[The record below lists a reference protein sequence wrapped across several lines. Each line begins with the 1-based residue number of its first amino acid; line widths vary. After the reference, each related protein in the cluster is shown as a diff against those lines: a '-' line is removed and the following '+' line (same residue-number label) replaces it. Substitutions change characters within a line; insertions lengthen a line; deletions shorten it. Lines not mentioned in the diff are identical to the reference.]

1 MNIEGLDALDNKILE
16 VLKNNARATFS
27 DIGEIVGLSR
37 VAVKNRIE
45 VMEKSG
51 IIEGYKA
58 IINPT
63 NMPQGVQF
71 IIDVETLPE
80 RYQDVVD
87 FLAKDTFLRQIY
99 TVTGECGLH
108 AIGFAPN
115 VATLKS
121 HVEYL
126 FNNAKGI
133 RRLSWNLLLTTIKDV
148 DGGVEY
154 ERKVSKNI

>member
-1 MNIEGLDALDNKILE
+1 MKGGAE
-16 VLKNNARATFS
+16 NARATFS

-71 IIDVETLPE
+71 IIDVEILPE

-87 FLAKDTFLRQIY
+87 FLAKDTFLRQI
-99 TVTGECGLH
+99 
-108 AIGFAPN
+108 
-115 VATLKS
+115 
-121 HVEYL
+121 
-126 FNNAKGI
+126 
-133 RRLSWNLLLTTIKDV
+133 
-148 DGGVEY
+148 
-154 ERKVSKNI
+154 